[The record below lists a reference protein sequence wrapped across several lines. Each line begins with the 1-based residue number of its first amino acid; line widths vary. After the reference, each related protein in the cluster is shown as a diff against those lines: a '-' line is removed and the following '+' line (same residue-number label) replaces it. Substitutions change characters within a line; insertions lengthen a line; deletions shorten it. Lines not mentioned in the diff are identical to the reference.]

1 VPLLAWAGG
10 VLLGARLLLALA
22 TRLRLPAPPGF
33 GAPVGG
39 LLKRSVRRRPWELAA
54 GVVALGLVVAFG
66 TSLRAFIATYDE
78 AKRADA
84 RFVVGSDLRVS
95 AGASGALPRTA
106 GAASQLRVGG
116 VTAVTPVVFRLENSV
131 AIGTSKRAITDLAAI
146 DPSTFGRAALL
157 SDSSFVGRS
166 PSAAMAALRADPRGV
181 LLDAATAD
189 ELSLE
194 RGDRVRIVLALGT
207 SRETTRAFRVAGL
220 FTRFTGFARPPN
232 LIVGLRAYR
241 AATTLERVDFF
252 LARTADH
259 GHAGLT
265 RAVAAL
271 RSERGA
277 GGPLAIQTSEA
288 ALGKDQSSLTALHV
302 RGLVDLGSLFTLL
315 MCGAV
320 LGVFMFG
327 LLLQRRR
334 EYVVLRAQGMHARE
348 VRSLVLGE
356 AALVAVGG
364 LASGLLVGAGSGFLL
379 VQVLRPLF
387 IVPPAFALP
396 AGALAVLGLAAV
408 AATLASAFA
417 TLAAL
422 RRVSPTE
429 ILREQ

>member
-1 VPLLAWAGG
+1 MLLC
-10 VLLGARLLLALA
+10 ARLLLALA

-33 GAPVGG
+33 GAPSAG

-84 RFVVGSDLRVS
+84 RFVVGSDLRIS
-95 AGASGALPRTA
+95 AGASGALPST
-106 GAASQLRVGG
+106 QLRVGG
-116 VTAVTPVVFRLENSV
+116 VTALTPVVFRLENSV

-146 DPSTFGRAALL
+146 DPSTFGSAALL
-157 SDSSFVGRS
+157 SDSSFAGLS
-166 PSAAMAALRADPRGV
+166 PSAAMAALRGDPRGV

-207 SRETTRAFRVAGL
+207 SRETTRAFHVAGL

-232 LIVGLRAYR
+232 LIVGLQAYR
-241 AATTLERVDFF
+241 AATTLERVDFL

-259 GHAGLT
+259 GHAGLA

-271 RSERGA
+271 RSEGGA

-315 MCGAV
+315 MCAAV

-356 AALVAVGG
+356 AALVAAGG

-396 AGALAVLGLAAV
+396 AGALAVLVLAAV
-408 AATLASAFA
+408 AAALASAFA
-417 TLAAL
+417 GLAVL
-422 RRVSPTE
+422 RRISPTE